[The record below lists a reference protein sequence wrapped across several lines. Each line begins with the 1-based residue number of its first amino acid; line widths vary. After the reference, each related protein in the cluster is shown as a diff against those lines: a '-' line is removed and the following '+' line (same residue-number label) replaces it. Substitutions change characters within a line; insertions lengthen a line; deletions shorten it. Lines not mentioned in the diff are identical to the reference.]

1 VSVVSRKRNENKKL
15 HQRKRAVAR
24 LASIA
29 SRQPGPTQVWPPLPV
44 VPREPSVLDQMG
56 AYIDEFEIGRP
67 ETTLSQLREMAAR
80 LPFEPTMFRVAWL
93 LTRLETVLSRPDG
106 HWALAMEF
114 YAGRPELLSA
124 FAQRM
129 RVEAKR
135 AIFSPQA
142 LVLLMQILLEHAYD
156 EPLRDATGAEAVLM
170 QDAVLGAHSA
180 VESGFEPSG
189 PPSREE
195 VLAFELQSATF
206 FHRPDW
212 LEEIARHQELLRLA
226 TIDDRLTGSVNR
238 VPVDSW
244 LAAAGLTADEQCTL
258 GLGLCAMTRAVE
270 DDVKTVVLAEHVDD
284 FLARMLP
291 AARDLRIIAA
301 SREELRAAIDAL
313 DGGDATLGWELR
325 PFKSTPFLR
334 RADGGLLLLSQSLL
348 LSWLG
353 EGFHYRALTHAQ
365 GEGPRVS
372 ARYTRFAGE
381 VVERYALDLTQAAVT
396 APARVVG
403 ATPYGRGAG
412 SATTDVTV
420 VDGED
425 LVLFEVHA
433 RRVSAGAAVAGEP
446 ETAATEVFKLIV
458 TKIGQLGV
466 CIGALLSGRAKLP
479 DVDITAIK
487 RIWPVVVSGSYLM
500 QTPNLWGYIRDAQD
514 PTKTASLN
522 DKRVQPLQVLSIE
535 DFEVLLGLVEAG
547 EKLPV
552 MLARKTHGPFRER
565 DLKAWLHGDKRA
577 PAAKCR
583 MSVINQRWQEIG
595 DRLVFVTR
603 AADEAAREASSVSA
617 D

>member
-1 VSVVSRKRNENKKL
+1 MMSRERNANKKL
-15 HQRKRAVAR
+15 HQRKRAAAR
-24 LASIA
+24 LRNNL
-29 SRQPGPTQVWPPLPV
+29 SRQPQPPQAGPPLLA

-56 AYIDEFEIGRP
+56 AYIDEAEIGRP
-67 ETTLSQLREMAAR
+67 QTTLSQLREMATR

-124 FAQRM
+124 FAR
-129 RVEAKR
+129 RRPVETKR

-142 LVLLMQILLEHAYD
+142 LVLLMQLLLEHAYD
-156 EPLRDATGAEAVLM
+156 EPLRDATVTEAVLM

-180 VESGFEPSG
+180 VERGFEPSR

-226 TIDDRLTGSVNR
+226 TIDDRLAGSVNR
-238 VPVDSW
+238 VPVDAW
-244 LAAAGLTADEQCTL
+244 LSAAGLTADEQCTL
-258 GLGLCAMTRAVE
+258 GLGLCAMTSAVDE
-270 DDVKTVVLAEHVDD
+270 DVKPVVLSQHVDD
-284 FLARMLP
+284 FLAKMLP
-291 AARDLRIIAA
+291 AAHGLPIIAA
-301 SREELRAAIDAL
+301 SREELRAAFQAL

-325 PFKSTPFLR
+325 PFKNTPFLR

-372 ARYTRFAGE
+372 AKYTRLAGE
-381 VVERYALDLTQAAVT
+381 VVERYALDLAQSAVV
-396 APARVVG
+396 APARAVG
-403 ATPYGRGAG
+403 AQPYGRRAG
-412 SATTDVTV
+412 SATTDVAV
-420 VDGED
+420 IEGED
-425 LVLFEVHA
+425 VALFEVHA
-433 RRVSAGAAVAGEP
+433 RRVSAGASIAGEP

-458 TKIGQLGV
+458 TKIDQLGV

-479 DVDITAIK
+479 DVDTTTIK
-487 RIWPVVVSGSYLM
+487 RIWPVVVSASYVM
-500 QTPNLWGYIRDAQD
+500 QTPNLWDYIREAQD
-514 PTKTASLN
+514 PTKTTSLN

-547 EKLPV
+547 ENLAA
-552 MLARKTHGPFRER
+552 MLARKTNGPFRER
-565 DLKAWLHGDKRA
+565 DLKAWLHGDKRG
-577 PAAKCR
+577 PPNNR
-583 MSVINQRWQEIG
+583 RLTVINQRWKEIS
-595 DRLVFVTR
+595 DRLVIATR
-603 AADEAAREASSVSA
+603 AAEEAARQEPTASA